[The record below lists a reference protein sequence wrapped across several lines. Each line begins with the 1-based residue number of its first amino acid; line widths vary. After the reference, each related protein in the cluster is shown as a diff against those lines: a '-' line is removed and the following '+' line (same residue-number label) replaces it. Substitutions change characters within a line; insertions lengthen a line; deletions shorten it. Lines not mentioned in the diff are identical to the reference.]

1 MATVTQIQKGF
12 AAFVDN
18 YVAGAYTGI
27 EKAIVLG
34 ASTLL
39 AANFPN
45 IVKEY
50 ANHPMVAALGIYNR
64 ETGFVDMDALYNA
77 FVPHMGTEKLP
88 IALPQMGSINL
99 GTIKIGKEEI
109 DALMRCI
116 KEA

>member
-1 MATVTQIQKGF
+1 MATVAQVQKGF
-12 AAFVDN
+12 AAFVDR
-18 YVAGAYTGI
+18 YVAGAYTGV

-45 IVKEY
+45 IVKAY
-50 ANHPMVAALGIYNR
+50 GGHPMVNALGIYDA
-64 ETGFVDMDALYNA
+64 ETGAVNIEAVYNA
-77 FVPHMGTEKLP
+77 IVPHMGSDKIPITLP
-88 IALPQMGSINL
+88 SMGSINL
-99 GTIKIGKEEI
+99 GTIKLGKEEI

>member
-50 ANHPMVAALGIYNR
+50 SNHPMVAALGIYNR

-77 FVPHMGTEKLP
+77 FVPHMGADKFPVTIPK
-88 IALPQMGSINL
+88 I
-99 GTIKIGKEEI
+99 GTIKLGKQEI
-109 DALMRCI
+109 DILCRYI